1 MVEHF
6 DAFLKIEDA
15 GFVMAK
21 TTLLWTGPYFL
32 MLHTLKHFLLFP
44 IFPALFHWTVGIP
57 KVMGGFVGRK
67 WWRSWS
73 MVRVPVMDGSDPS
86 LVHVLFFG
94 FVSLLSVSHG
104 FLVDNRVCRN
114 HYCIFAGIFGCLMGH
129 KKEQGYNEDLKYGCC
144 FWHRKTTRKLKYEIS
159 SSHDHLSPL
168 RPELN
173 HPRRIRTFWEHP
185 STKKPKKREKPKG
198 TCQQLLRLILESI
211 KIKYSLNVVIL
222 HHFDIIPWAKHA
234 KDEKTL
240 DVHIVKVHEKSCSLT
255 FVTKRRQRYRYP
267 LSQEP

>member
-1 MVEHF
+1 MLEHF

-114 HYCIFAGIFGCLMGH
+114 HYCIFTGIFGCLMGH
-129 KKEQGYNEDLKYGCC
+129 KKEQGYNQDLKYGCC
-144 FWHRKTTRKLKYEIS
+144 FWPRKTARKLKYEIS
-159 SSHDHLSPL
+159 SSHDHLSPFKARVESSAQNSDL
-168 RPELN
+168 LGTSIN
-173 HPRRIRTFWEHP
+173 
-185 STKKPKKREKPKG
+185 KK
-198 TCQQLLRLILESI
+198 T
-211 KIKYSLNVVIL
+211 
-222 HHFDIIPWAKHA
+222 
-234 KDEKTL
+234 
-240 DVHIVKVHEKSCSLT
+240 
-255 FVTKRRQRYRYP
+255 
-267 LSQEP
+267 